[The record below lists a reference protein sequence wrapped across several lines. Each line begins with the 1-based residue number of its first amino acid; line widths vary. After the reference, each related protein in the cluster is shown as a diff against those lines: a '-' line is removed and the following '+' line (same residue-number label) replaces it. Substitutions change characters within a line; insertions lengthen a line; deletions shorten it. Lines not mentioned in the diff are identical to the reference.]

1 MDSSKTY
8 AHVWNIYVVSI
19 CLWGNSFAYQC
30 YEGLFCHCIF
40 LPFFS
45 LASSSPSSLSTS
57 STSLFDEISSVQSE
71 GIPISPYIVR
81 KAIENTCIPIGDLPE
96 DKLSSG
102 QGLMQVDK

>member
-1 MDSSKTY
+1 M
-8 AHVWNIYVVSI
+8 
-19 CLWGNSFAYQC
+19 
-30 YEGLFCHCIF
+30 
-40 LPFFS
+40 
-45 LASSSPSSLSTS
+45 
-57 STSLFDEISSVQSE
+57 QSE